1 MRSFRSRHLV
11 ARVSR
16 RTSAGLLAL
25 VVALLVAGRVR
36 AAGEH
41 GEVVRWGSL
50 GILNN
55 QWGAALGHAT
65 PESFQRIRV
74 DGARVVFDFD
84 WRNKAPDDKNWV
96 KAYPAIVAG
105 WHYGVPVYPGDA
117 VVGRLPQ
124 RVSNRPTLKTTMS
137 ARRSGAAETDA
148 MNLAWDLWLTASKPD
163 PLATTPVLP
172 AAEVMIWPW
181 RQQQW
186 PMTLDGSSTKACSL
200 KPAEA
205 IGAKPIVTNISLWQ
219 RSWDLYLG
227 CASSGETVWPVLSF
241 IAQQPLTAA
250 DGTVAADGQLGDF
263 LAYATSNVRSWTQ
276 WDPSWWV
283 AGVEF
288 GSEIIQGGGSW
299 TIDYRIE
306 P

>member
-250 DGTVAADGQLGDF
+250 DGTVVADGQLGDF
-263 LAYATSNVRSWTQ
+263 LAYATSNVHSWTQ
-276 WDPSWWV
+276 WDTSWWV